1 MGEPVR
7 SVRQAQRQLSAEQR
21 ALHKTWV
28 EIAELFRERYGVN
41 MRVAMRL
48 VHGWS
53 QRQAADEWNDRW
65 PDDPKSDKNFSYWE
79 QWPAPTGHAPS
90 LDVLGRLAKLYQCRL
105 ADLLIDCADF
115 RQADPIYR
123 SGQDLMVASREVA
136 QPAGMTALV
145 ERVETS
151 SVQQLAEMV
160 TNWVHADDGRVIS
173 RRNLLLKVSAGLT
186 LAASGSAL
194 ADTASADTQPTA
206 SAPATAQP
214 LTGIW
219 HSRYI
224 YPSTG
229 RGADFVGEHYVVLRQ
244 HGARLVAQS
253 LPHSAG
259 SELRLELNLD
269 AAVAT
274 GTWRERTSLTGY
286 YRGAVYHGTLQMVVD
301 QPRRRMR
308 GMWLGFGRDFTINS
322 GQWELDWCQDD
333 ISKAAQ
339 RIYENKA

>member
-28 EIAELFRERYGVN
+28 EIAELFRERYEVN
-41 MRVAMRL
+41 MRVALRL

-53 QRQAADEWNDRW
+53 QRQAANEWNDRW

-90 LDVLGRLAKLYQCRL
+90 LDVLGKLAKLYQCRL
-105 ADLLIDCADF
+105 ADLVIDCADF
-115 RQADPIYR
+115 RQADSVFR
-123 SGQDLMVASREVA
+123 SSQDLMVASHEVA
-136 QPAGMTALV
+136 QPAGVMALV

-160 TNWVHADDGRVIS
+160 TSWVHAGDGPTIS
-173 RRNLLLKVSAGLT
+173 RRNLLLKVSAGLS

-194 ADTASADTQPTA
+194 ADTASAEAQPAESVPTNI
-206 SAPATAQP
+206 QP

-229 RGADFVGEHYVVLRQ
+229 RGSDFVGEHYVVLRQ

-259 SELRLELNLD
+259 SELRIELNVD

-286 YRGAVYHGTLQMVVD
+286 YRGVVYHGTLQMVVD

-333 ISKAAQ
+333 VSKAAQ
-339 RIYENKA
+339 RIYERKA